1 MRIHVGDEIEYITKV
16 PVHGVKTDEIKTRKG
31 IVIQITDRFM
41 AVQGER
47 YPETILINDIQTG
60 KVKFLKLVTSEG
72 EEVFDLKRNTKYS
85 HIDWPA
91 AAEQAQKIIKEQ
103 GLSLYKTA
111 GIIGKEIG
119 VPSTTV
125 YYRLKYAGVSDDLNE
140 EGEDRVENSKIDDQV
155 NAGVYMDPSILFGEL
170 KKKWIQDVLETN
182 LPTTAQMT
190 IIERIIGLE
199 GVA

>member
-1 MRIHVGDEIEYITKV
+1 MRIHVGDEIEYIAQI
-16 PVHGVKTDEIKTRKG
+16 PVHGIQTDQVKTRKG
-31 IVIQITDRFM
+31 KVIQITDRFI

-47 YPETILINDIQTG
+47 YPETILVNDIQSG
-60 KVKFLKLVTSEG
+60 KVKFLKLVTAEG
-72 EEVFDLKRNTKYS
+72 EEVFDLRNTKYS

>member
-60 KVKFLKLVTSEG
+60 KVKFAKLVTSDG
-72 EEVFDLKRNTKYS
+72 EEVFDLRNTKYS

-119 VPSTTV
+119 VPSATV

-140 EGEDRVENSKIDDQV
+140 EGGDIVEGTEKKDQV
-155 NAGVYMDPSILFGEL
+155 ISDEPLDLPTVFSEL
-170 KKKWIQDVLETN
+170 QKKWIKDVLYAD

-190 IIERIIGLE
+190 IIERIISLE